1 MGDCKNHAIHNEILE
16 GRLVEQMRTKDL
28 PAEIQALLCLPDLLS
43 WSQTHKYSIYYNIV
57 HYNYITTDIYTLVI
71 DVTVHSCT
79 GVPPQMLLSL
89 AIISISAQH
98 LQHLLHL
105 PAHHKSVKPSS
116 GLVQTLCNEL
126 CRETFLKLLT
136 ALCVISSIG
145 DKNLG
150 VSLESSDA
158 KERKVDD
165 GLKITDQKH
174 VPRVMVL
181 T

>member
-1 MGDCKNHAIHNEILE
+1 MSPFTVAREYPHNVTQFCNNLYF
-16 GRLVEQMRTKDL
+16 
-28 PAEIQALLCLPDLLS
+28 LS
-43 WSQTHKYSIYYNIV
+43 
-57 HYNYITTDIYTLVI
+57 
-71 DVTVHSCT
+71 
-79 GVPPQMLLSL
+79 
-89 AIISISAQH
+89 H

-165 GLKITDQKH
+165 GLKTDQKH

-181 T
+181 ICFDARKSSLPSKG

>member
-1 MGDCKNHAIHNEILE
+1 
-16 GRLVEQMRTKDL
+16 
-28 PAEIQALLCLPDLLS
+28 
-43 WSQTHKYSIYYNIV
+43 
-57 HYNYITTDIYTLVI
+57 
-71 DVTVHSCT
+71 
-79 GVPPQMLLSL
+79 MLLSL

-158 KERKVDD
+158 KGRKVDD
-165 GLKITDQKH
+165 GLKTDQKH
-174 VPRVMVL
+174 VRPGDGFDMF
-181 T
+181 